1 MKVLP
6 YDKFLRSVHY
16 FEQLYFS
23 RHVYSPYLEFLFLFQ
38 TCNFL
43 LILNTRPILVSHR
56 LTPSHTAYVTI
67 KQEVISN
74 NFFKYKFYIAV

>member
-6 YDKFLRSVHY
+6 YDKFPFIILSNCI
-16 FEQLYFS
+16 FQDMFM
-23 RHVYSPYLEFLFLFQ
+23 SPYLEFLFLFE

-74 NFFKYKFYIAV
+74 NFFKYKFYIAI